1 MGVKLP
7 GAMARSNTGMPGPG
21 EYEND
26 RSVEKKAGP
35 KFGFGTSKRKDA
47 SKAKINVPG
56 PGNYELP
63 NKIGHASGSIKKL

>member
-26 RSVEKKAGP
+26 RSIEKKAGP
-35 KFGFGTSKRKDA
+35 KFGFGTSKR
-47 SKAKINVPG
+47 
-56 PGNYELP
+56 
-63 NKIGHASGSIKKL
+63 